1 MVTKLPLYAWVP
13 TVSFSPLTDSF
24 KYVCLWYMIVSKQAL
39 SYMKIRDVALLF
51 KVSTDPNLF
60 LQKSRITGSLQFL
73 HWVVLHIFRCIVS
86 HISQLS
92 KVISCMNIKVKELS
106 SWYEFRPSVSVI
118 ITMSYDIFG
127 HYSNLLWSWHIF
139 DRSCHISA
147 SCECIL
153 YSIWRRVCLN
163 KSTRVPS
170 DTTLRRNP
178 TIS

>member
-60 LQKSRITGSLQFL
+60 FCKKRRITGSLQF
-73 HWVVLHIFRCIVS
+73 CIVS
-86 HISQLS
+86 SCIFSLSCLAYFTAVKSQR
-92 KVISCMNIKVKELS
+92 SCMNIKVKELS

-147 SCECIL
+147 SCECIGAGFVWSPHVCRVIRL
-153 YSIWRRVCLN
+153 YADHWSQLN
-163 KSTRVPS
+163 
-170 DTTLRRNP
+170 LA
-178 TIS
+178 